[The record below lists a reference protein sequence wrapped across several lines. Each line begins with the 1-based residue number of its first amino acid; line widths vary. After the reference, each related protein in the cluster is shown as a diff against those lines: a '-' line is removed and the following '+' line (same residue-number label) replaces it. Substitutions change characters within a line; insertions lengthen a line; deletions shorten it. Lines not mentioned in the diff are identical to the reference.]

1 MATTKKSTET
11 SALSPKLAAV
21 AKTIVKNA
29 GKGGSVSEDEI
40 QEALVEID
48 VDDNELTTLYN
59 EIRNKGAT
67 ITSEGDMPDVAV
79 AALEGM
85 GDLEEDE
92 LDIIMDD
99 DDDDDEDDEIGR
111 AHV

>member
-59 EIRNKGAT
+59 EIRNKGVT
-67 ITSEGDMPDVAV
+67 NTSEGDMPDVAV
-79 AALEGM
+79 AAL
-85 GDLEEDE
+85 
-92 LDIIMDD
+92 
-99 DDDDDEDDEIGR
+99 
-111 AHV
+111 